1 MLRKRLLLGTV
12 FAGPLLIAGQITALA
27 APQAED
33 DEIIVTGQYLS
44 LDQLN
49 AVKTPTLIINVPQSL
64 SIISKIQIEEQAFT
78 NMGDILRYTPGLSI
92 SQGEGHRDAI
102 NIRGNQST
110 ADFFLDGLRDDVQYF
125 RPLYN
130 LEKVEILRGSNALL
144 FGRGGAGG
152 VINRVQKRADSSGA
166 FTTLSGSVDTFGAF
180 LLSGDTNMPVS
191 ETSALRLNGFYEQ
204 LGNHRDFY
212 DGERYGL
219 NPTVGFDIAPQTRA
233 NLSYEHLSDD
243 RTVDRGVPS
252 VGVAGGPDRPLTGYD
267 DTFFGSSDSNRTTL
281 EANIFTGRVDHD
293 LSDTLRANVT
303 LRYADYN
310 KAYQNI
316 YVNDYDSAAGTLV
329 LDGYQDVTGRENLI
343 LQGNLVGE
351 FETGPIGHT
360 VLMGAEIGSQDTENA
375 RNDNVFAANNDDQI
389 TIGFTDP
396 LIIPQFSF
404 STPARNRTSDVQFS
418 SFYIQDQISLTE
430 AFKVVL
436 GARYD
441 IFDIDVTDIGA
452 GGTQF
457 SRRDAE
463 VTPRVGAIYKPAE
476 NVSFYA
482 SYSETFLPRS
492 GDQFL
497 TLDLNSEG
505 TRPQFYENKE
515 IGAKWDIRSNLS
527 LTTAIFELDR
537 EAFTT
542 VDPADPA
549 QVLIIDGSK
558 TRGFEVQLAGNLTD
572 DWFMST
578 GYSHMNGEIEGGT
591 LDGNETRQTPEN
603 MFSIWNR
610 YDVTD
615 KFGLG
620 LGVNY
625 QSASFVREDNA
636 VEIPGYTRVD
646 AAAYY
651 NMSDDLRLQVN
662 VENVFDI
669 SYFPDAHSNDNI
681 STGKPL
687 NARFTVAKT
696 F

>member
-1 MLRKRLLLGTV
+1 MLRTHLLIGTV
-12 FAGPLLIAGQITALA
+12 LAGIFSSPAYGA
-27 APQAED
+27 AQSDD

-64 SIISKIQIEEQAFT
+64 SIISEIQMKEQAFT
-78 NMGDILRYTPGLSI
+78 TIGDILRYTPGLSI

-152 VINRVQKRADSSGA
+152 VINRVQKRADNSDN

-180 LLSGDTNMPVS
+180 QLSADTNMPVG
-191 ETSALRLNGFYEQ
+191 ETGAFRLNGFYEQ
-204 LGNHRDFY
+204 LDNHRDFY
-212 DGERYGL
+212 DGKRYGL
-219 NPTVGFDIAPQTRA
+219 NPTVGFDISPKTRV
-233 NLSYEHLSDD
+233 NLSYEYLSDD
-243 RTVDRGVPS
+243 RVVDRGVPS
-252 VGVAGGPDRPLTGYD
+252 VSVAGAPDRPLEGFDT
-267 DTFFGSSDSNRTTL
+267 TFFGSADENQTTL
-281 EANIFTGRVDHD
+281 EANIFTGRVEHE
-293 LSDTLRANVT
+293 LTETLRANVT
-303 LRYADYN
+303 LRYADYD
-310 KAYQNI
+310 KLYQNI
-316 YVNDYDSAAGTLV
+316 YVNGYDAAANTLV
-329 LDGYQDVTGRENLI
+329 LDGYQDTTGRENLI

-351 FETGPIGHT
+351 FATGAIGHT
-360 VLMGAEIGSQDTENA
+360 LLVGAEVGSQDTSNA
-375 RNDNVFAANNDDQI
+375 RNDNVFTANNDDQI

-396 LIIPQFSF
+396 LNIPAFSF
-404 STPARNRTSDVQFS
+404 SNPARNRASDVQFS
-418 SFYIQDQISLTE
+418 SFYIQNQVSLTE
-430 AFKVVL
+430 AFKIVL

-441 IFDIDVTDIGA
+441 VFDIDVTDIAA
-452 GGTQF
+452 GGAQF

-463 VTPRVGAIYKPAE
+463 ITPRVGAIYKPAD
-476 NVSFYA
+476 NISFYA

-497 TLDLNSEG
+497 TLSLDSEG

-527 LTTAIFELDR
+527 LTAAVFELGR

-549 QVLIIDGSK
+549 QTLIIDGST
-558 TRGFEVQLAGNLTD
+558 TRGFEVQLAGNITD
-572 DWFMST
+572 DWFIST
-578 GYSHMNGEIEGGT
+578 GYSYMDGQVEGGA

-603 MFSIWNR
+603 MLSVWNR
-610 YDVTD
+610 YDVTQD
-615 KFGLG
+615 FGLG
-620 LGVNY
+620 LGVTY

-636 VEIPGYTRVD
+636 VEVPGYTRVD

-651 NMSDDLRLQVN
+651 NLSEDLRVQLN
-662 VENVFDI
+662 VENLFDV